1 MKNLTYISFFIV
13 LILNGCSKPI
23 EFDLPP
29 VQQTLVVE
37 ATVESG
43 MPPRVII
50 TNSQGYFDPFDSTSL
65 KNLFVSDAEVFL
77 SDGTES
83 FELIPFSIDSN
94 GVQFTIYISIDPN
107 AIGQYGK
114 SYSLNIY
121 HEGDTINASTKIPHP
136 LYLDSLWFDS
146 YSGDYGDTLGFI
158 GALISDPDTVG
169 NCYRWFAKRI
179 NSYTY
184 NYESPFDNIK
194 GQPKDSR
201 FLAPIGSSSDDKLF
215 NGLTY
220 EFFFPRGE
228 DGLSS
233 APDDNDLEQGF
244 YKIGD
249 TIVVKSTTTTYPVYL
264 YVRAM
269 ENAAVSNGSIF
280 SSPGNLPYN
289 VEGDGIGVFIGYG
302 ATYDTLIC
310 E

>member
-1 MKNLTYISFFIV
+1 MKKLTYISLFA
-13 LILNGCSKPI
+13 ILLFNSCSKPI
-23 EFDLPP
+23 EFDLPT
-29 VQQTLVVE
+29 VEQTLVVE

-43 MPPRVII
+43 ELPRVII
-50 TNSQGYFDPFDSTSL
+50 TNSQGYFDPIDTNTFL
-65 KNLFVSDAEVFL
+65 NMFVTDAEVKL
-77 SDGTES
+77 SDGQNVFDLE
-83 FELIPFSIDSN
+83 FNLIFHN
-94 GVQFTIYISIDPN
+94 GIFLPGYTSSDPN
-107 AIGQYGK
+107 AKGQYGK

-121 HEGDTINASTKIPHP
+121 HEGDTINASTKIPDP

>member
-1 MKNLTYISFFIV
+1 MKKLTYISLFA
-13 LILNGCSKPI
+13 ILLFNSCSKPI
-23 EFDLPP
+23 EFDLPT
-29 VQQTLVVE
+29 VEQTLVVE

-43 MPPRVII
+43 ELPRVII
-50 TNSQGYFDPFDSTSL
+50 TNSQGYFDPIDTNTFL
-65 KNLFVSDAEVFL
+65 NMFVTDAEVKL
-77 SDGTES
+77 SDGQNVFDLE
-83 FELIPFSIDSN
+83 FNLIFHN
-94 GVQFTIYISIDPN
+94 GIFLPGYTSSDPN
-107 AIGQYGK
+107 AKGQYGK

-121 HEGDTINASTKIPHP
+121 HEGDTINASTKIPDP

-269 ENAAVSNGSIF
+269 ENAAVSNGGIF

>member
-1 MKNLTYISFFIV
+1 MKILNYISI
-13 LILNGCSKPI
+13 LIILFSACSKPI

-29 VQQTLVVE
+29 VNQTLVVE

-50 TNSQGYFDPFDSTSL
+50 TNSQGYFDPIDTNTFLEMFVTDAVVKLNDGQNIFDLEFNVILQNGNFLPGYTS
-65 KNLFVSDAEVFL
+65 SD
-77 SDGTES
+77 T
-83 FELIPFSIDSN
+83 
-94 GVQFTIYISIDPN
+94 N

-114 SYSLNIY
+114 SYSLDIF
-121 HEGDTINASTKIPHP
+121 HEGDTINASTKIPDP
-136 LYLDSLWFDS
+136 LNLDSLWFES
-146 YSGDYGDTLGFI
+146 YAGDYGDTLGFI

-169 NCYRWFAKRI
+169 NCYRWFAKRT

-184 NYESPFDNIK
+184 NYEFPYDNII
-194 GQPKDSR
+194 GQTKDNR
-201 FLAPIGSSSDDKLF
+201 FLAPIGSSIDDKLF

-233 APDDNDLEQGF
+233 APDDNNLEQGF

-249 TIVVKSTTTTYPVYL
+249 TVVIKSTTTTYPVYL